1 MVEKRRT
8 QESRRKGFCVSDT
21 NKETSLEH
29 FDFSSAPPAEK
40 PKSGFHS
47 GCQGHAC
54 GTWHC
59 HAEYAAGVGIH
70 EGQRG
75 TAKHKARAQQ
85 NDCERQRAPAAGGKS
100 QSKLSP
106 EDLKDLQK
114 NTYYRNVDQAFMI
127 RGDLDKKELQQWYKG
142 FVKDCPSG
150 VLNQDEFA
158 RIYKQFFPFGN
169 PKAFAE
175 HVFKVFDK
183 NNNGTIDFREF
194 ICALSITS
202 RGQLDEK
209 LQWAFQLYDINSD
222 GTITYDEMLKIV
234 TAIYDMTGEMVKL
247 PPDEDTP
254 TKRVDKIFRLMDLNH
269 DHQLTFEEFKEGSK
283 KDPTIVQA
291 LSLYDG
297 LV

>member
-1 MVEKRRT
+1 MLKH
-8 QESRRKGFCVSDT
+8 CVSDT
-21 NKETSLEH
+21 NKEKYLEQ
-29 FDFSSAPPAEK
+29 FSFSSAHPAER

-47 GCQGHAC
+47 GCQGHLTPAELYI
-54 GTWHC
+54 WRC

-75 TAKHKARAQQ
+75 TAKHKAQAQQ
-85 NDCERQRAPAAGGKS
+85 NDCTQLRFNKPSIMGKS

-114 NTYYRNVDQAFMI
+114 NTYF
-127 RGDLDKKELQQWYKG
+127 DKKELQQWYKG

-150 VLNQDEFA
+150 VLNQEEFA

-209 LQWAFQLYDINSD
+209 LQWAFQLYDIDSD
-222 GTITYDEMLKIV
+222 GTITYDEMLNIV

-254 TKRVDKIFRLMDLNH
+254 AKRVDKIFSTMDLNH

>member
-1 MVEKRRT
+1 M
-8 QESRRKGFCVSDT
+8 
-21 NKETSLEH
+21 
-29 FDFSSAPPAEK
+29 
-40 PKSGFHS
+40 
-47 GCQGHAC
+47 
-54 GTWHC
+54 
-59 HAEYAAGVGIH
+59 
-70 EGQRG
+70 
-75 TAKHKARAQQ
+75 
-85 NDCERQRAPAAGGKS
+85 GKS

-114 NTYYRNVDQAFMI
+114 NTYF
-127 RGDLDKKELQQWYKG
+127 DKKELQQWYKG

-150 VLNQDEFA
+150 TLNQEEFA

-209 LQWAFQLYDINSD
+209 LQWAFQLYDINND

-269 DHQLTFEEFKEGSK
+269 DHQAPQSDLLRPFHTPQLTFDEFKEGSK